1 MSKISTQDR
10 TMIETWHKTRLDGN
24 QRFTGKTDSDLSLK
38 DRTEKA
44 KWIDNNVNM
53 ALHGYSILGKVRA
66 EFSDNDFSRKFEM
79 DFRQAK
85 SINPDKSLGY
95 FIEEETERINAIKWA
110 IETCLDNYREHPEHV
125 TLDNYLTFLKAESKP
140 TTTTG
145 TEPPVFTGSK
155 LIDVYD
161 PQKVHAE
168 FKKELRCDYDTF
180 KAWFIDGVICS
191 KQMDW
196 KYKNG
201 NKTQLR
207 SFLYVLTGG
216 WEPAQTKTAFK
227 IDVDSSTRQTAIN
240 EHLLQR
246 IEKCTAK

>member
-1 MSKISTQDR
+1 MENKDYIDMYNELLDSIILHTDLAPFGISTEADRSKDIEKLNLLFEHKKSIRDKLRSLPDTSTDVKDFQANLKVISDKSTNAILSGKISTELQA
-10 TMIETWHKTRLDGN
+10 MLFELYSFW
-24 QRFTGKTDSDLSLK
+24 SDWGGL
-38 DRTEKA
+38 A
-44 KWIDNNVNM
+44 
-53 ALHGYSILGKVRA
+53 H
-66 EFSDNDFSRKFEM
+66 
-79 DFRQAK
+79 QAVENK
-85 SINPDKSLGY
+85 QP
-95 FIEEETERINAIKWA
+95 
-110 IETCLDNYREHPEHV
+110 
-125 TLDNYLTFLKAESKP
+125 
-140 TTTTG
+140 TTG
-145 TEPPVFTGSK
+145 TEPPAFNGGK